1 MTVIAVAV
9 VRHKTPIENGVSDV
23 STCVVMSPP
32 MRAPKPIRMALVSA
46 EAVPAIS
53 GRGNRAAEFRF
64 GIKNMKVA
72 SMMARIGM
80 NAQKCGTP
88 SAVTVTIRSAVDVRT
103 RKREAQ
109 KRIF

>member
-1 MTVIAVAV
+1 MTVTAVAV
-9 VRHKTPIENGVSDV
+9 VRHKTPIVKGVSDV

-53 GRGNRAAEFRF
+53 GSGNRAAEFRL
-64 GIKNMKVA
+64 GIMNMKVA
-72 SMMARIGM
+72 SMIARIGM
-80 NAQKCGTP
+80 NAQKWGIP
-88 SAVTVTIRSAVDVRT
+88 SAITVTIRSAADVRT